1 MSHEEQLDS
10 WARAIVRPDWPEQLV
25 AAIYR
30 ATAAV
35 TIGAPFTIDTVAVD
49 RSTEPSLLIRYG
61 NDFSPRLGF
70 RWVVTTPPTAGLP
83 TGPSV
88 EDAADHAAQWI
99 VMFELGEPLGN
110 QVHYLTEDE
119 DGVLW
124 WGHGYPYLGPGIR
137 D

>member
-10 WARAIVRPDWPEQLV
+10 WERAVVRPDWPEQLV

-30 ATAAV
+30 ATETAS
-35 TIGAPFTIDTVAVD
+35 IGAPFTI
-49 RSTEPSLLIRYG
+49 RSIIVERSAEPVVLIRYG
-61 NDFSPRLGF
+61 NDYSPTLGF
-70 RWVVTTPPTAGLP
+70 RWVASGSPPVGLP

-110 QVHYLTEDE
+110 QVHYLTEGE

-124 WGHGYPYLGPGIR
+124 WGHGYPYLGLGIR